1 WEFNHKFPNGLRNI
15 KHLVNG
21 FGSSLGLWIGPRG
34 GYNGTEII
42 MSDWL
47 EAHPELN
54 IGSKNLISNDVNVA
68 DFNYLNQMK
77 KKMLEYQ
84 KEFDISY

>member
-1 WEFNHKFPNGLRNI
+1 
-15 KHLVNG
+15 
-21 FGSSLGLWIGPRG
+21 
-34 GYNGTEII
+34 

-84 KEFDISY
+84 KNSISAIGKLMVGYFNLTNLIRVDRTVCIP